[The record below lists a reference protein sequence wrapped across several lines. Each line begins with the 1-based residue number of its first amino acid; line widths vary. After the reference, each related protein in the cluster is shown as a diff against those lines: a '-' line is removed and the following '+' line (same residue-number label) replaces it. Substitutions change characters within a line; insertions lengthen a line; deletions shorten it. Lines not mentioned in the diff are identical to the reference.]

1 MEDRQREEAVR
12 RAVLTL
18 PERYRDAILM
28 FYFEEKDLAQTAK
41 VLGIAEGTLKARLS
55 RGRDLLKRKVEQL

>member
-1 MEDRQREEAVR
+1 MEDRQRNEAVR

-28 FYFEEKDLAQTAK
+28 FYFEEKDLAHTAQ
-41 VLGIAEGTLKARLS
+41 VLS
-55 RGRDLLKRKVEQL
+55 WW